1 MDRTGGRLAFSAT
14 TGLGRQVTGITER
27 RHETLDGIQILRS
40 LTAEARRRLAARC
53 LWRDFDPRQQIV
65 GHLEDSR
72 TVFLLSAGKAPAAIF
87 SENGQRVTVR
97 DINAGEMFGEFAAI
111 DGESQAAT
119 VEAVTKCTVA
129 TMSAEAFWEVLRTE
143 PAVMADVLKR
153 MTGQVRVL
161 SKKLFELATLAAGKR
176 IQTELLRLAEPA
188 VSEAGNAV
196 LYPAPTDADIAARAG
211 TSRETVNRRLKA
223 MIEAGVIERHGRTM
237 VIPDVEKVR
246 RLLASPS
253 TDWTCQGAPVR
264 ESAPPRSPTFARS
277 RPGLHER
284 PSNTVEIR
292 RRPSLPHLADDV
304 AVLAMTR

>member
-1 MDRTGGRLAFSAT
+1 MERTGGRPAFSAT
-14 TGLGRQVTGITER
+14 TDLGRQANGITER

-53 LWRDFDPRQQIV
+53 MWRDFDPRQQIV

-72 TVFLLSAGKAPAAIF
+72 TVFLLSAGKAHAAIF

-188 VSEAGNAV
+188 ASEAGNAV

-211 TSRETVNRRLKA
+211 TSRETVNRRLKE

-253 TDWTCQGAPVR
+253 TDWARQGAPVKG
-264 ESAPPRSPTFARS
+264 SVAPWGPTFARS
-277 RPGLHER
+277 RPALHER
-284 PSNTVEIR
+284 PSNNGDIR